1 MVAFQILDNPKKKR
15 FIEKLGNLGV
25 EKIPYLLLKPGQEK
39 VMAYSGSLTNTELYT
54 LWETINVESI
64 GLYFGKEFP
73 DEARLSL
80 DALHILK
87 EQIKGNIVELDEEQA
102 KEWFFGKPAILTEQ
116 QKEEYKE
123 MKSFVA
129 VKFHEDFIGTGKISE
144 NREFISSFLPKE
156 RRVRSQ

>member
-1 MVAFQILDNPKKKR
+1 
-15 FIEKLGNLGV
+15 
-25 EKIPYLLLKPGQEK
+25 
-39 VMAYSGSLTNTELYT
+39 MAYSGSLANVELYT

-80 DALHILK
+80 DALHVLK
-87 EQIKGNIVELDEEQA
+87 DQIKGNIVELNEEQT
-102 KEWFFGKPAILTEQ
+102 KEWFLGKPAILTQE
-116 QKEEYKE
+116 QKEKYSEIKG
-123 MKSFVA
+123 FVA